1 MVAWIRENVSL
12 QVIAIAAASTEPLRN
27 ISAQA
32 AAAQAT
38 AAQAHALTVSAAMQD
53 NADTALPGPATVI
66 T

>member
-1 MVAWIRENVSL
+1 MVAWIRENASL

-38 AAQAHALTVSAAMQD
+38 AAQAHALMASAAIPD
-53 NADTALPGPATVI
+53 NADTVHPGPATAI